1 MLDNKLN
8 WLRLASMSNWVG
20 ATLMSGLIKKFLDPR
35 VALNASQADLMSIKG
50 WDIKKAKRFVQEA
63 PKSVPIVPL
72 ESLEA
77 NEIRLITFADKE
89 YPELL
94 REIPD
99 SPLLLY
105 AKGELIDNLAPTI
118 AIVGARNAS
127 QMGYELAHDFAYK
140 LSKAGFTVVSG
151 LALGIDTYAH
161 RGALEAGGKTI
172 AVLANGVDIVY
183 PRSNSKMREK
193 LLKSGAV
200 ISEYAPG
207 VAPLPWYFP
216 IRNRIISG
224 ICIATLVIEASA
236 RSGSLI
242 TARLAGEQN
251 REIFAVPGGNGKS
264 PSQGTMDLIKEGAN
278 LVTSPEEIIDY
289 YSELLP
295 EEKLENFEELKNQ
308 EILEDEKLTEEEKK
322 LLLRLADEANID
334 VLLKEGWN
342 NDKLFSLLLQLEMRN
357 YIIRLSGGRYQVKR
371 DIKQIIK

>member
-1 MLDNKLN
+1 MLDDRLN

-20 ATLMSGLIKKFLDPR
+20 ATLIAGLIKKYQNPAM
-35 VALNASQADLMSIKG
+35 ALKATSSELMTIQG
-50 WDIKKAKRFVQEA
+50 WDSRRAKKFVFEA
-63 PKSVPIVPL
+63 PKSKPIC
-72 ESLEA
+72 SLEELD
-77 NEIRLITFADKE
+77 NKNIRLITFTDSE
-89 YPELL
+89 YPAIL

-105 AKGELIDNLAPTI
+105 AKGQELGECNPAI

-127 QMGYELAHDFAYK
+127 QMGYEVAHDFAYK
-140 LSKAGFTVVSG
+140 LAKAGFTIISG

-172 AVLANGVDIVY
+172 AVLANGVDITY
-183 PRSNSKMREK
+183 PRSNAKTRDK
-193 LLKSGAV
+193 ILKTGAV
-200 ISEYAPG
+200 VSEYAPG

-224 ICIATLVIEASA
+224 MCIATLVIEASA

-251 REIFAVPGGNGKS
+251 REIFAVPGGSGKS
-264 PSQGTMDLIKEGAN
+264 PSQGTMNLIKEGAN

-289 YSELLP
+289 YQNLLP
-295 EEKLENFEELKNQ
+295 EENLKNY
-308 EILEDEKLTEEEKK
+308 ENLKKEEEENDNKLNEDERK
-322 LLLRLADEANID
+322 LLLRLAEEADID
-334 VLLKEGWN
+334 GLLSEGWN

-357 YIIRLSGGRYQVKR
+357 YIVRLSGGKYQTR
-371 DIKQIIK
+371 REIKIR

>member
-1 MLDNKLN
+1 MPDNRLN

-20 ATLMSGLIKKFLDPR
+20 ATLMAGLIKKYQNP
-35 VALNASQADLMSIKG
+35 ALALKATSSELMTIQG
-50 WDIKKAKRFVQEA
+50 WDSRRAKKFVAEA
-63 PKSVPIVPL
+63 PKSKPIC
-72 ESLEA
+72 SLEELE
-77 NEIRLITFADKE
+77 NKNIRLITFTDSE
-89 YPELL
+89 YPSIL

-105 AKGELIDNLAPTI
+105 AKGQELGECSPAI
-118 AIVGARNAS
+118 AVVGARNAS
-127 QMGYELAHDFAYK
+127 QMGYEVAHDFAYK
-140 LSKAGFTVVSG
+140 LAKAGFTIISG

-172 AVLANGVDIVY
+172 AVLANGVDITY
-183 PRSNSKMREK
+183 PRSNAKTREK
-193 LLKSGAV
+193 ILKTGAV
-200 ISEYAPG
+200 VSEYAPG

-224 ICIATLVIEASA
+224 MCIATLVIEASA

-251 REIFAVPGGNGKS
+251 REIFAVPGGSGKS

-289 YSELLP
+289 YQNLLP
-295 EEKLENFEELKNQ
+295 EENLKNY
-308 EILEDEKLTEEEKK
+308 ENLKKEEEENDNNLNAEERK
-322 LLLRLADEANID
+322 LLIRLAEEAD
-334 VLLKEGWN
+334 VDSLLSEGWN

-357 YIIRLSGGRYQVKR
+357 YIVRLSGGRYQTR
-371 DIKQIIK
+371 REIKIR

>member
-1 MLDNKLN
+1 MLDNRLN
-8 WLRLASMSNWVG
+8 WLRLASMSSWVG
-20 ATLMSGLIKKFLDPR
+20 ATLMAGLIKKYENPTL
-35 VALNASQADLMSIKG
+35 ALRATSAELMTIKG
-50 WDIKKAKRFVQEA
+50 WDARRAKKFVFEA
-63 PKSVPIVPL
+63 PKSVPIC
-72 ESLEA
+72 SLEELD
-77 NEIRLITFADKE
+77 NKGIRIITFTDEE
-89 YPELL
+89 YPSIL

-105 AKGELIDNLAPTI
+105 SKGDSLGDCSPAI

-127 QMGYELAHDFAYK
+127 QMGYELAHDFAFK
-140 LSKAGFTVVSG
+140 LAKAGFTIVSG

-161 RGALEAGGKTI
+161 RGAIEAGGKTI
-172 AVLANGVDIVY
+172 AVLANGVDVVY

-193 LLKSGAV
+193 LLKTGAV
-200 ISEYAPG
+200 VSEYAPG

-224 ICIATLVIEASA
+224 MCIATLVIEASA

-264 PSQGTMDLIKEGAN
+264 PSQGTMNLIKEGAN

-289 YSELLP
+289 YQNLLP
-295 EEKLENFEELKNQ
+295 EKKLKNFENLK
-308 EILEDEKLTEEEKK
+308 KEEELDDTNLNDEERK
-322 LLLRLADEANID
+322 LLARLADEANID
-334 VLLKEGWN
+334 NLLSEGWN

-357 YIIRLSGGRYQVKR
+357 YIVRLSGGRYQTR
-371 DIKQIIK
+371 REIKIR

>member
-1 MLDNKLN
+1 MLDNRLN

-20 ATLMSGLIKKFLDPR
+20 ATLIAGLIKKYQNP
-35 VALNASQADLMSIKG
+35 ALALKASAAELMTIQG
-50 WDIKKAKRFVQEA
+50 WDARRAKKFVSEA
-63 PKSVPIVPL
+63 PKSKPIC
-72 ESLEA
+72 SLEELE
-77 NEIRLITFADKE
+77 NKNIRLITFTDAE
-89 YPELL
+89 YPDIL

-105 AKGELIDNLAPTI
+105 AKGQELGECSPAI

-127 QMGYELAHDFAYK
+127 QMGYEVAHDFAFK
-140 LSKAGFTVVSG
+140 LAKAGFTIVSG

-172 AVLANGVDIVY
+172 AVLANGVDITY
-183 PRSNSKMREK
+183 PRSNAKTREK
-193 LLKSGAV
+193 LLKTGAIV
-200 ISEYAPG
+200 SEYAPG

-224 ICIATLVIEASA
+224 MCIATLVIEASA

-251 REIFAVPGGNGKS
+251 REIFAVPGGSGKS
-264 PSQGTMDLIKEGAN
+264 PSQGTMNLIKEGAN

-289 YSELLP
+289 YQNLLP
-295 EEKLENFEELKNQ
+295 EENLKNFEKLK
-308 EILEDEKLTEEEKK
+308 KEEEENDNELNDEERK
-322 LLLRLADEANID
+322 LLLRLAEEADID
-334 VLLKEGWN
+334 SLLSEGWN

-357 YIIRLSGGRYQVKR
+357 YIVRLSGGRYQTRR
-371 DIKQIIK
+371 DIKIR